1 MSKMFVFLF
10 VASLVMAC
18 KDASIASADSQE
30 VAWTLDAATLPKKS
44 TVNAKAATILGGWNE
59 FTTFETSFDRLY
71 TSEYA
76 EDLILVTEDLIEK
89 QKELEASPYPL
100 EFDIPQIKGR
110 QKVLKTYILKIKG
123 DLEYRVNPE
132 ASLKEMIGAFNAL
145 RDQFNVVVN
154 NTLPQDLILNEKK

>member
-1 MSKMFVFLF
+1 MRPVLI
-10 VASLVMAC
+10 V
-18 KDASIASADSQE
+18 
-30 VAWTLDAATLPKKS
+30 
-44 TVNAKAATILGGWNE
+44 
-59 FTTFETSFDRLY
+59 LY

-76 EDLILVTEDLIEK
+76 EDLILVTEDMIEK
-89 QKELEASPYPL
+89 QKELEASSYPL

-154 NTLPQDLILNEKK
+154 NTLPQDLDFK